1 MVAIYDE
8 DDEDEDTMLQWFIS
22 HVGSSPEC
30 YLDISTSNSNKIAS
44 SSNSSI
50 QTNYSSSRCSSS
62 SSSSSTV
69 RKNPDQSK
77 LQQQQQQ
84 TQQQQQQ
91 QTQQQQA
98 TNNQGTQN
106 RKNESPTMS
115 PTSTS
120 PTSTSPPAITINE
133 PSQQQ
138 QQQNNKFTPGVITPK
153 TASPNTQTP
162 PESPRKADNT
172 GNVNSVNQYL
182 NGAHKDVSKTGRKS
196 NGGEYTP
203 LDYVDSSP
211 KVDHGSLPKRKASG
225 PPEILPE
232 EIEYDL
238 KNDFLGQGSFGSVYK
253 GKCRGQEVA
262 VKVPRKQKLNLYELT
277 SFRHEVKIM
286 SKIFHPNVVLFLG
299 ACTQSGK
306 MQIVTELC
314 QTDLERL
321 LHNDRTKKEFSLF
334 RRMQMAKDA
343 ALGMNW
349 LHGITRI
356 VHNDLKTA
364 NLLVDSNLRIKVTD
378 FGFSQIKEGEE
389 FQDKAAKGTPLWMAP
404 EVMMGNPYNEKAD
417 VYSFGIIL
425 WEILT
430 KEAPYSH
437 HKDYDIFF
445 NAVCNERERPPIPLD
460 TLPSLKHL
468 IQSSWDHNPAS
479 RPGFSEILF
488 RLNEILIDC
497 AVEFDE
503 GRRYWKE
510 HFLVPKQELQEE
522 VEWSDFE
529 KTLKSVLQ
537 TPGLDY
543 SSLKELL
550 VQQSH
555 QTVQKTKHVV
565 TMERFD
571 KVMKWFGSFFEQSNG
586 VDIITN
592 INKLSGKLWF
602 HGDISREEATERL
615 LKETEGSFLIRL
627 SSTEPKSS
635 PFTLSMKNNQHRR
648 IQLIDDNNSTGF
660 KIQGKTAVYNSLIEL
675 VEKCTDY
682 PLTKACPK
690 HGQDVF
696 NPYDPFSED

>member
-1 MVAIYDE
+1 MNLFRKRNE
-8 DDEDEDTMLQWFIS
+8 NNNNNNNS
-22 HVGSSPEC
+22 KSPGQ
-30 YLDISTSNSNKIAS
+30 TSPRKESPNSNNTNNNNHNN
-44 SSNSSI
+44 SNH
-50 QTNYSSSRCSSS
+50 TTHNNNNHNHNNTTPSSS
-62 SSSSSTV
+62 SPNSTSP
-69 RKNPDQSK
+69 N
-77 LQQQQQQ
+77 
-84 TQQQQQQ
+84 
-91 QTQQQQA
+91 A
-98 TNNQGTQN
+98 TNNA
-106 RKNESPTMS
+106 
-115 PTSTS
+115 
-120 PTSTSPPAITINE
+120 PPPQTTT
-133 PSQQQ
+133 
-138 QQQNNKFTPGVITPK
+138 FTPGVISPKHTTP
-153 TASPNTQTP
+153 TTQTP
-162 PESPRKADNT
+162 PESPRNQQHNKATTTSTAANHNNNNNNNQQTPTIITTNSSNNT
-172 GNVNSVNQYL
+172 SGVSSEPSTTFVNGVYKSSTN
-182 NGAHKDVSKTGRKS
+182 NHRKS
-196 NGGEYTP
+196 NGEYTP
-203 LDYVDSSP
+203 LDFVDSSP

-238 KNDFLGQGSFGSVYK
+238 KLDFLGQGSFGSVYK
-253 GKCRGQEVA
+253 GRCRGQEVA

-314 QTDLERL
+314 QTDLEKL

-364 NLLVDSNLRIKVTD
+364 NLLVDINLRVKVTD

-430 KEAPYSH
+430 KEPPYAH

-445 NAVCNERERPPIPLD
+445 NAVCNERERPPIPID
-460 TLPSLKHL
+460 TLPSLRHL
-468 IQSSWDHNPAS
+468 IQTCWDHNPQN
-479 RPGFSEILF
+479 RPSFSEILF

-497 AVEFDE
+497 AIEFDD
-503 GRRYWKE
+503 GRKYWKE
-510 HFLVPKQELQEE
+510 HFLLPKQELLEE

-529 KTLKSVLQ
+529 KTLRQLHLPFNANA
-537 TPGLDY
+537 TPIDY
-543 SSLKELL
+543 SPLKDLL

-555 QTVQKTKHVV
+555 QTVQKTKQVV

-571 KVMKWFGSFFEQSNG
+571 KVMKWFGSFFEASNSG
-586 VDIITN
+586 IDVIEN
-592 INKLSGKLWF
+592 INKLSAKVWF
-602 HGDISREEATERL
+602 HGDIYREQATARL
-615 LKETEGSFLIRL
+615 LKAPEGSFLIRL
-627 SSTEPKSS
+627 SSTEPKTC

-648 IQLIDDNNSTGF
+648 IQLIDENSFTGF
-660 KIQGKTAVYNSLIEL
+660 KIQGKTAVYNTLIEL
-675 VEKCTDY
+675 VEKCNDY
-682 PLTKACPK
+682 PLLVPCPK
-690 HGQDVF
+690 YTQENF
-696 NPYDPFSED
+696 NPYDPFSE

>member
-1 MVAIYDE
+1 MRR
-8 DDEDEDTMLQWFIS
+8 FF
-22 HVGSSPEC
+22 
-30 YLDISTSNSNKIAS
+30 SNLF
-44 SSNSSI
+44 
-50 QTNYSSSRCSSS
+50 
-62 SSSSSTV
+62 
-69 RKNPDQSK
+69 RKRN
-77 LQQQQQQ
+77 
-84 TQQQQQQ
+84 QQQQQQ
-91 QTQQQQA
+91 QQDTKHNNNNNNNNNHNNSA
-98 TNNQGTQN
+98 ASGNNAAGVNNNNNNNNQH
-106 RKNESPTMS
+106 RKNESPSS
-115 PTSTS
+115 PTHNSSTPS
-120 PTSTSPPAITINE
+120 STSPPAIIVT
-133 PSQQQ
+133 
-138 QQQNNKFTPGVITPK
+138 NNQHDNHHHQHNNNNNNNNNNNTKPTTFTPGITPK
-153 TASPNTQTP
+153 TSTPNTQTP
-162 PESPRKADNT
+162 PDSPRTKVSTNDT
-172 GNVNSVNQYL
+172 SIYL
-182 NGAHKDVSKTGRKS
+182 NGAHKDTNKHRKS

-203 LDYVDSSP
+203 LDYHDASP
-211 KVDHGSLPKRKASG
+211 KVDHSNLPKRKASG

-253 GKCRGQEVA
+253 GRCRGQEVA

-299 ACTQSGK
+299 ACTQAGK

-321 LHNDRTKKEFSLF
+321 LHNDRTKQEFSLF

-364 NLLVDSNLRIKVTD
+364 NLLIDSNLRVKVTD

-445 NAVCNERERPPIPLD
+445 NAVCNEKERPPIPLD

-468 IQSSWDHNPAS
+468 ILSCWDHNPAA
-479 RPGFSEILF
+479 RPFFPEILF
-488 RLNEILIDC
+488 RLNEILVDC
-497 AVEFDE
+497 AIEFDE

-522 VEWSDFE
+522 VEWIDFE
-529 KTLKSVLQ
+529 KSLKSVLQ

-543 SSLKELL
+543 SALKELL

-571 KVMKWFGSFFEQSNG
+571 KVMKWFGSFFEPQIG
-586 VDIITN
+586 AEIINN
-592 INKLSGKLWF
+592 INKLSGKMWF
-602 HGDISREEATERL
+602 HGDISREQATARL
-615 LKETEGSFLIRL
+615 LKESDGSFLIRL
-627 SSTEPKSS
+627 SSTEPKSC
-635 PFTLSMKNNQHRR
+635 PFTLSMKNDQHRR
-648 IQLIDDNNSTGF
+648 IQLIDDNSSTGF

-675 VEKCTDY
+675 VEKCSDY

-690 HGQDVF
+690 HGQEIEYHIISCSTDYF
-696 NPYDPFSED
+696 